1 MNQLVDNKMVQ
12 TVDEIFKLTFQDLVN
27 LERMAEKSAE
37 NILNAIESSKQT
49 SFNRFI
55 YALGIRNVGSHLS
68 KVIEKAF
75 HSNINDFMNATYDQL
90 EGIDEVGPIVAETI
104 IKFWED
110 TSNIDLVK
118 SCLSLGVKLDPSTKL
133 KSQKLINKIIVF
145 TGSLT
150 QFSRDEAKA
159 ITESHGGR
167 ASGSVSSKTDFVIAG
182 GSAGAKLKKANELGI
197 PVLTEEEFL
206 NLIK

>member
-1 MNQLVDNKMVQ
+1 
-12 TVDEIFKLTFQDLVN
+12 
-27 LERMAEKSAE
+27 
-37 NILNAIESSKQT
+37 
-49 SFNRFI
+49 
-55 YALGIRNVGSHLS
+55 
-68 KVIEKAF
+68 
-75 HSNINDFMNATYDQL
+75 MNATYDQL

-118 SCLSLGVKLDPSTKL
+118 SCLSLGVKLDSSNKL

-167 ASGSVSSKTDFVIAG
+167 ASGSVSSKTNFVVAG
-182 GSAGAKLKKANELGI
+182 GSAGSKLKKANELGI

>member
-1 MNQLVDNKMVQ
+1 
-12 TVDEIFKLTFQDLVN
+12 
-27 LERMAEKSAE
+27 MAEKSAE

-68 KVIEKAF
+68 KVIEEAF
-75 HSNINDFMNATYDQL
+75 HSNINDFMNANYDQL

-110 TSNIDLVK
+110 KSNIDLVK
-118 SCLSLGVKLDPSTKL
+118 SCLSLGVKLDPSNKL

-182 GSAGAKLKKANELGI
+182 GSAGAKLKKANELEI

>member
-1 MNQLVDNKMVQ
+1 M
-12 TVDEIFKLTFQDLVN
+12 
-27 LERMAEKSAE
+27 
-37 NILNAIESSKQT
+37 
-49 SFNRFI
+49 
-55 YALGIRNVGSHLS
+55 
-68 KVIEKAF
+68 
-75 HSNINDFMNATYDQL
+75 
-90 EGIDEVGPIVAETI
+90 
-104 IKFWED
+104 
-110 TSNIDLVK
+110 SNIDLVK
-118 SCLSLGVKLDPSTKL
+118 SCLSLGVKLDPSNKL

-182 GSAGAKLKKANELGI
+182 GSDGAKLKKANKLGI